1 MPTSFQFSEESWR
14 SGPQSLSVG
23 RFRGTIENKNL
34 SRISSVSLSGQ
45 MPRRQP
51 NRRSGTM
58 GWEINSL
65 YLLKYADGKSIV
77 ILAPLSILL
86 HLIHNVQDWDPFE
99 IMDNDVPGL
108 FFLSWE
114 RITSFPSFT
123 RTWSLSKSLP
133 QVWTKGT
140 ENPSECKTVPPSN
153 PVFSGSST
161 NFLPHV
167 STWLYFF
174 SLDLLSY
181 SIFCLWLVFAATC
194 RLSAVAVSGGYP
206 SLQCLVISLQ
216 WLLVAEHWLWVL
228 GLQ

>member
-1 MPTSFQFSEESWR
+1 MGFWEDCMLGELGQWNTTTPPQCSKPWFKDSPKFTFPFVKWVWQMPPSFQFSEESWR

-174 SLDLLSY
+174 
-181 SIFCLWLVFAATC
+181 FFRFT
-194 RLSAVAVSGGYP
+194 
-206 SLQCLVISLQ
+206 
-216 WLLVAEHWLWVL
+216 
-228 GLQ
+228 